1 MTSSSFSF
9 DIIPNISCHYHH
21 HRCHHYYCHHYYFHS
36 DNFLPDYQQR
46 DSEEPLLELW
56 PFAVEAANF
65 KVGNL
70 GSYLSF
76 VCFPVLP
83 LFSFVVFCLALFTLT
98 HIFFY
103 FFKWFSDQKYFYFL
117 TCRISSTYLIAR
129 KDLSCQFQVVCV
141 WKVSSLSVV

>member
-1 MTSSSFSF
+1 MTSSLFSF

-21 HRCHHYYCHHYYFHS
+21 HRCHNYYCHHYYFHT

-76 VCFPVLP
+76 ICFPVLP
-83 LFSFVVFCLALFTLT
+83 LFSFVVFCLVLFTLT
-98 HIFFY
+98 WICLLFIFFCCLCLAFFTLNHIFFY

-117 TCRISSTYLIAR
+117 
-129 KDLSCQFQVVCV
+129 
-141 WKVSSLSVV
+141 